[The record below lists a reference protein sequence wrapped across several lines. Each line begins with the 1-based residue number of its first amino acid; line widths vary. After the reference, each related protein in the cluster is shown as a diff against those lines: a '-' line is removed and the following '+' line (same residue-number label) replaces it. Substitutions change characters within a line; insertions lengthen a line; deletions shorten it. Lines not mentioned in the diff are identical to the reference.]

1 MPPGRRSPSL
11 DRELR
16 GVLVSRQAL
25 ECPGGSGAGQAPG
38 EGRRVKAQAEN
49 PIIDQGARARKQGG
63 WLEEKE
69 RAERNGK

>member
-1 MPPGRRSPSL
+1 M
-11 DRELR
+11 
-16 GVLVSRQAL
+16 

-49 PIIDQGARARKQGG
+49 PIIDQGAGARKQGG